1 MLLVL
6 LPRDRVRTALPG
18 TRGPWL
24 LRASDALS
32 RGSSAPTQQ
41 TRPDPAERSGLL
53 RCGAMRGLYLDAFS
67 GLSGDM
73 MLGALVG
80 LGVPLE
86 VLERELARLEL
97 PGLSLR
103 RRSVVKHGISA
114 TKVDVLVAGR
124 IAEAPGNDTHHG
136 HGHGHAPAP
145 DGGEVPPGTHHH
157 RHWADI
163 DHLLATSSL
172 APAVRARA
180 RRIFRKL
187 AEAEAA
193 VHATSLDA
201 VALHEV
207 GALDAIAD
215 ITGTAIALEHLGI
228 EQIWVGP
235 IPLGT
240 GFVRTAHGR
249 LPVPA
254 PATVELLRGF
264 AVRPGDGEG
273 EMVTPTGAAIVAAEA
288 RSDAPPAFRPLGVAY
303 GAGTREL
310 TDRPNTLRALLIEV
324 DRPGARDLDDVS
336 ARLESAIHATA
347 SSMSPGSVA
356 LDTLPLSPVREEA
369 VMIEASIDDLEPEL
383 FGDAVEALREAGA
396 LDVTL
401 GPLIMKQGRPGTLVQ
416 AIARPE
422 NAGSIA
428 DVLLCTTTTIGVRLH
443 PVTRVVLPRAI
454 RTVETSFG
462 SVRVKVVTL
471 PDGRVRMKPEHADC
485 ARLARA
491 AGVTVAEVRA
501 SALRSPTPQ
510 QEEENT

>member
-1 MLLVL
+1 
-6 LPRDRVRTALPG
+6 
-18 TRGPWL
+18 
-24 LRASDALS
+24 
-32 RGSSAPTQQ
+32 
-41 TRPDPAERSGLL
+41 
-53 RCGAMRGLYLDAFS
+53 MRGLYLDAFS

-86 VLERELARLEL
+86 VIEGELARLEL
-97 PGLSLR
+97 PGLTLR
-103 RRSVVKHGISA
+103 QRRVVKHGISA
-114 TKVDVLVAGR
+114 TKVDVLVAGQ
-124 IAEAPGNDTHHG
+124 IAEGPGNDTHHAP
-136 HGHGHAPAP
+136 GHAHRPGGHEGSP
-145 DGGEVPPGTHHH
+145 DTHGH
-157 RHWADI
+157 RHWTDI
-163 DHLLATSSL
+163 DHLLATSLL
-172 APAVRARA
+172 APAVRERA
-180 RRIFRKL
+180 RQIFRKL
-187 AEAEAA
+187 AEAEAV
-193 VHATSLDA
+193 VHATSLEA

-235 IPLGT
+235 LPLGT

-249 LPVPA
+249 LPLPA

-288 RSDAPPAFRPLGVAY
+288 RSDAPPAFRPLGVAD
-303 GAGTREL
+303 GAGTRDL
-310 TDRPNTLRALLIEV
+310 ADRPNTLRALLIEV
-324 DRPGARDLDDVS
+324 DQPGARPLAHGLDDTA
-336 ARLESAIHATA
+336 ARRESTSLAIA
-347 SSMSPGSVA
+347 SGLLPDPLA
-356 LDTLPLSPVREEA
+356 LAALPLSPVGEEA

-383 FGDAVEALREAGA
+383 FSDAVEALREAGA

-401 GPLIMKQGRPGTLVQ
+401 SPLIMKQGRPGTLVQ
-416 AIARPE
+416 ALARPE
-422 NAGSIA
+422 DAGRVA

-454 RTVETSFG
+454 RSVETSFG

-501 SALRSPTPQ
+501 AALRSPIPQ
-510 QEEENT
+510 QERENT